1 VKCVVTGLAVALG
14 IATLIACRGPVAP
27 EERCADAC
35 EHRAKDRCSSRECAR
50 GCAFILDRIVER
62 EDGNVIACISRGK
75 GPCDDQA
82 WAVCAATIGV
92 HADGGPPAPTPA
104 PEEE

>member
-1 VKCVVTGLAVALG
+1 MTSIAAALLGVALF
-14 IATLIACRGPVAP
+14 ACRGAVMP

-35 EHRAKDRCSSRECAR
+35 EQRAKDRCTSRECAR

-62 EDGNVIACISRGK
+62 EDGNVIACVAKSK
-75 GPCDDQA
+75 GPCNDET
-82 WAVCAATIGV
+82 WAVCAAHVGI
-92 HADGGPPAPTPA
+92 HADGGPPAPEPA